1 MSRQT
6 SKSRRANCKMSILNR
21 LRTEEEG
28 QDLVEYALVV
38 ALLALAVA
46 AVLPALATAIVNA
59 FNGGVTV
66 LNP

>member
-1 MSRQT
+1 
-6 SKSRRANCKMSILNR
+6 MSIPNR
-21 LRTEEEG
+21 LQTEEEG

-46 AVLPALATAIVNA
+46 AVLPALATAIVHA